1 MSRRAAGMT
10 LVEVLIAM
18 AIFVF
23 GVTAVLGL
31 FQLGGGLESRAR
43 VEAELAPAIE
53 PLIARLRA
61 TAWRQDA
68 QGAWLPPEPVSGAEV
83 PGAPEYRYDLTVYPG
98 SPEQPDLTRAQLR
111 FWRTAPDRV
120 LAQSAFLLPR
130 RIPVDRR
137 VPNRP

>member
-1 MSRRAAGMT
+1 MSRRAGMS

-18 AIFVF
+18 AIFIF

-31 FQLGGGLESRAR
+31 FQLGGGLEARAR

-61 TAWRQDA
+61 ETWRQDE
-68 QGAWLPPEPVSGAEV
+68 QGSWLPPAPASGERV
-83 PGAPEYRYDLTVYPG
+83 PGAEDYRYDLTVYPG
-98 SPEQPDLTRAQLR
+98 PPDRPDLVRAELR

-120 LAQSAFLLPR
+120 LARSAFLLPR
-130 RIPVDRR
+130 RIPVERR
-137 VPNRP
+137 LQNRP